1 MMPSQKL
8 GSETPSRAK
17 VVDPWS
23 THERGRSAATMPAGK
38 AMTSATTKALAT
50 SWSVTGSA
58 PRMSASAGCLE
69 THDVPKFPASTARS
83 QRTYWTTMGW
93 SSPISRR
100 ICAITCGVASVPS
113 MTAAGSPG
121 MSRTIV
127 KTMIDRKNRTRTS
140 WTDRSRR

>member
-1 MMPSQKL
+1 M
-8 GSETPSRAK
+8 R
-17 VVDPWS
+17 
-23 THERGRSAATMPAGK
+23 
-38 AMTSATTKALAT
+38 SATTNALAT

-58 PRMSASAGCLE
+58 PRIRASAGCLE
-69 THDVPKFPASTARS
+69 TQDVPKFPAATARS

-100 ICAITCGVASVPS
+100 IWAITCGVASVPS

-127 KTMIDRKNRTRTS
+127 KTMIERKNRTRTS
-140 WTDRSRR
+140 WTVRSRR